1 MKSMEK
7 TEIRVELLQQFACL
21 LGDWIPK
28 DAQLVVALNGYYLHC
43 LPGHDDHK
51 WVDGQPV
58 QAGSIAEKVMRTRSK
73 TGIMTDATVTGIPF
87 PGAGYP
93 IELNGEQ
100 AALVVILPSAH
111 ETVKSPPLRLLTGK
125 LDEEWYPVPVEKI
138 THIES
143 FQKKTFFYTE
153 DGQFSITSTLKE
165 LDKRLPEIF
174 LRIHRSYIVN
184 TSSIQRISRDFS
196 SNLVV
201 TLADGTELPVS
212 QSYVN
217 DVKCVLGF

>member
-1 MKSMEK
+1 MAGMANLSK
-7 TEIRVELLQQFACL
+7 R
-21 LGDWIPK
+21 
-28 DAQLVVALNGYYLHC
+28 
-43 LPGHDDHK
+43 
-51 WVDGQPV
+51 
-58 QAGSIAEKVMRTRSK
+58 GSIAERVLLNREKNRGDGGS
-73 TGIMTDATVTGIPF
+73 DAVGNSCN
-87 PGAGYP
+87 GAGYP
-93 IELNGEQ
+93 IEINGEP
-100 AALVVILPSAH
+100 AALVVILPPAH
-111 ETVKSPPLRLLTGK
+111 ETAKSGPLRLLTGK
-125 LDEEWYPVPVEKI
+125 LDDEWYPVPIEKI

-153 DGQFSITSTLKE
+153 DGQFSISSTLKE

-184 TSSIQRISRDFS
+184 TASIQRISRDFS

-201 TLADGTELPVS
+201 TLVDGTELPVS

>member
-1 MKSMEK
+1 MEN
-7 TEIRVELLQQFACL
+7 TEIREELLQQFACL
-21 LGDWIPK
+21 LQDWIPN
-28 DAQLVVALNGYYLHC
+28 DARLAIALNGCYHC
-43 LPGHDDHK
+43 CDSGNDDK
-51 WVDGQPV
+51 WMDGQPV
-58 QAGSIAEKVMRTRSK
+58 QAGSIAAKVLVNRDK
-73 TGIMTDATVTGIPF
+73 TGMLMDSTLSATPLYGV
-87 PGAGYP
+87 GYP
-93 IELNGEQ
+93 IEIDGEH
-100 AALVVILPSAH
+100 AALVVILPP
-111 ETVKSPPLRLLTGK
+111 EPGLQVKNDPLRLLTGK
-125 LDEEWYPVPVEKI
+125 LDDEWYPVPLEKI

-153 DGQFSITSTLKE
+153 DGQFSISSTLKE

-184 TSSIQRISRDFS
+184 TAKISRISRDFS

-201 TLADGTELPVS
+201 TLVDGTELPVS

>member
-1 MKSMEK
+1 MNRMEN
-7 TEIRVELLQQFACL
+7 TEIRDEQLQQFACL
-21 LGDWIPK
+21 LQDWIPK
-28 DAQLVVALNGYYLHC
+28 DARLAIALNGCYYCCSTGEDEFERL
-43 LPGHDDHK
+43 
-51 WVDGQPV
+51 DGESV
-58 QAGSIAEKVMRTRSK
+58 LAGSIASKVLMRREK
-73 TGIMTDATVTGIPF
+73 TGVMMDPTLSGTPAYGV
-87 PGAGYP
+87 GYP
-93 IELNGEQ
+93 IEINGEE
-100 AALVVILPSAH
+100 AALVVILPPDHGSA
-111 ETVKSPPLRLLTGK
+111 KSDPLRLLTGK
-125 LDEEWYPVPVEKI
+125 LDDEWYPVPIEQI

-153 DGQFSITSTLKE
+153 DGQFSISNTLKE

-184 TSSIQRISRDFS
+184 TARILRISRDFS

-201 TLADGTELPVS
+201 TLTDGTELPVS

>member
-1 MKSMEK
+1 MEK
-7 TEIRVELLQQFACL
+7 TVPREELLQQFSCL

-28 DAQLVVALNGYYLHC
+28 DARLVIAFNGYYLHC

-51 WVDGQPV
+51 WIDGQPV
-58 QAGSIAEKVMRTRSK
+58 QAGSIAATVLKQREK
-73 TGIMTDATVTGIPF
+73 TGVMIDPTLYGNETYAI
-87 PGAGYP
+87 GYP
-93 IELNGEQ
+93 IDINGEP
-100 AALVVILPSAH
+100 AALVVILPPAYETAKSA
-111 ETVKSPPLRLLTGK
+111 PLRLLTGK
-125 LDEEWYPVPVEKI
+125 LDDEWYPVPVEQI

-153 DGQFSITSTLKE
+153 CGQFSISNTLKE
-165 LDKRLPEIF
+165 LEKRLPEIF

-184 TSSIQRISRDFS
+184 TSCIQRISRDFS

-201 TLADGTELPVS
+201 TLTDGTELPVS

-217 DVKCVLGF
+217 EVKCVLGF